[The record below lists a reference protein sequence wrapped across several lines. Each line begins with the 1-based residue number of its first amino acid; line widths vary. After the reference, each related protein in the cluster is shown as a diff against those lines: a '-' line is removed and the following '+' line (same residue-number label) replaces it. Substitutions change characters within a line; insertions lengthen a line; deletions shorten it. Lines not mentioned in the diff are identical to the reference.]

1 LILNSSKDIL
11 ESHLINMASD
21 LSSIPTS
28 FATCSIGAASDPLEK
43 KLRAISSAG
52 FQGIELAFPDLLTFA
67 NSHLKREVQETDYD
81 AICEAGREVKKL
93 CADIGLKIVM
103 LQPFAN
109 YEGWPEG
116 SKEKTEA
123 LERAKGWIRIMEV
136 VGTDMLQVGSSDSPG
151 ITSDRDQLAKDLGV
165 LADMLAEKGFRLAY
179 ENWCWCVYRS
189 MYSLR

>member
-1 LILNSSKDIL
+1 
-11 ESHLINMASD
+11 MASD

-28 FATCSIGAASDPLEK
+28 FATCSIGADSDPLEK
-43 KLRAISSAG
+43 KLKAIASGG
-52 FQGIELAFPDLLTFA
+52 FQGIELSFPDLLTFA
-67 NSHLKREVQETDYD
+67 SSYHKKDISESDYNSL
-81 AICEAGREVKKL
+81 CEAGKEVKKL
-93 CADIGLKIVM
+93 CADVGLKIVM

-123 LERAKGWIRIMEV
+123 LERAKGWIQIMEV
-136 VGTDMLQVGSSDSPG
+136 VGTDMLQVGSSDSPS

-179 ENWCWCVYRS
+179 ENWCWCVYPS
-189 MYSLR
+189 TYSLR